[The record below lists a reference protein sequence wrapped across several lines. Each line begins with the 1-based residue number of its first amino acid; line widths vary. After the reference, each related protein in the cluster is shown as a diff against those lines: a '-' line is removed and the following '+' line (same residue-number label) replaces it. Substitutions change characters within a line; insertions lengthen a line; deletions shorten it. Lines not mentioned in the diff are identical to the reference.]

1 MAALRQRVITAS
13 TLAPLCVAAVLWAP
27 TAAVAAIAAS
37 GFLLGTW
44 EWAWLAGYRS
54 RPLRGV
60 MLAVVLTAFALIW
73 WAHSPTVVWT
83 LIAIGVA
90 WWLVSLAWL
99 RKFAFG
105 ASPTHDNG
113 LVKLVAGACAIIPAW
128 TALIW
133 LHGHGRYGRWLL
145 LALLLIWAADTGAY
159 VSGRR
164 FGHRKLAP
172 QVSPGKTWAGVYGAL
187 IGAAIVATA
196 GGLILHLGDASIV
209 GLVLL
214 ALVTVA
220 ASIIGDLFES
230 LLKRHAQV
238 KDSGTLFPGH
248 GGLLDRLDSVFAAL
262 PVFALGLWV
271 LGL

>member
-44 EWAWLAGYRS
+44 EWAHLAGYRS
-54 RPLRGV
+54 RPLRAA
-60 MLAVVLTAFALIW
+60 LLLVVLVAFALIW
-73 WAHSPTVVWT
+73 WFRSLPLILT
-83 LIAIGVA
+83 LVAIGVA
-90 WWLVSLAWL
+90 WWLLSLAWL
-99 RKFAFG
+99 RRFSFG
-105 ASPTHDNG
+105 ASPTHANG
-113 LVKLVAGACAIIPAW
+113 VVKLIAGICAIVPAW
-128 TALIW
+128 TALVW
-133 LHGHGRYGRWLL
+133 LHSHGSYGRWLL

-159 VSGRR
+159 FSGRQ
-164 FGHRKLAP
+164 FGRRKLAP
-172 QVSPGKTWAGVYGAL
+172 NISPGKTWAGVYGAL
-187 IGAAIVATA
+187 IGAAIVAA
-196 GGLILHLGDASIV
+196 VGGIILRTDTASIV
-209 GLVLL
+209 GLVVL
-214 ALVTVA
+214 ALITVA
-220 ASIIGDLFES
+220 ASIVGDLFES

-271 LGL
+271 LRL

>member
-37 GFLLGTW
+37 GFLLGAW
-44 EWAWLAGYRS
+44 EWAWLSGYRS
-54 RPLRGV
+54 RPLRAV
-60 MLAVVLTAFALIW
+60 MLATVLAAFALIW
-73 WAHSPTVVWT
+73 WSHSSAVVWV
-83 LIAIGVA
+83 LVGIGVA
-90 WWLVSLAWL
+90 WWLISIVWL
-99 RKFAFG
+99 RHFSFA
-105 ASPTHDNG
+105 ASPTRDNS
-113 LVKLVAGACAIIPAW
+113 LIKLLAGACTIIPAW
-128 TALIW
+128 TALVW
-133 LHGHGRYGRWLL
+133 LHSHGHYGRWLL

-159 VSGRR
+159 FSGRQ
-164 FGHRKLAP
+164 FGRRKLAP
-172 QVSPGKTWAGVYGAL
+172 HVSPGKTWAGVYGAL
-187 IGAAIVATA
+187 IGAAIVAA
-196 GGLILHLGDASIV
+196 VGGVLLHLGGARIA
-209 GLVLL
+209 GLVIL

-220 ASIIGDLFES
+220 ASILGDLFES